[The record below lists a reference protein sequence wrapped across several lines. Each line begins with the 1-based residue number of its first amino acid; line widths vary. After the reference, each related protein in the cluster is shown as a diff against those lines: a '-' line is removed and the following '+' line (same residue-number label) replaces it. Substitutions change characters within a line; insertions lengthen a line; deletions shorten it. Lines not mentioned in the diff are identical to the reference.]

1 MRSSV
6 KEVARVLVT
15 GKGPSVLSNA
25 SLESLADRTGVLD
38 LLGSRKE
45 LAGTFPRAR
54 QVFLAQAAMGMGR
67 LGFFREVV
75 AALAESYI
83 DVMPIKGMAYA
94 LMFERGG
101 PVRHMADIDILV
113 RQNDFERAAGVL
125 AALGYEEV
133 FSGVRVGTRLHNE
146 RQFVKNDQLVELHRA
161 FLPPGRVDIDYDG
174 IWERSLP
181 LEQDGVRCRRLDRE
195 DTFLYHC
202 FHFAMH
208 EFAIGGLRA
217 VWEMRRL
224 VLEDGPE
231 LAACLA
237 RARRWGTVRAT
248 WCSLRLLEVCFPGP
262 APRTIDG
269 STGSGRERLDGQVFE
284 PGGWRR
290 EFGKMIPLPVRLALE
305 RLVVQ
310 PSLEKLL
317 HPGFL
322 PRPVQLLRKA
332 LLVDSLANALAYLAW
347 YGRAMVSTGRR

>member
-1 MRSSV
+1 MQKKKHTKETGDVTLRSSV

-25 SLESLADRTGVLD
+25 SLESLADRSGVLD

-83 DVMPIKGMAYA
+83 EVMPIKGMAYA

-208 EFAIGGLRA
+208 EFAVAGLRH
-217 VWEMRRL
+217 VIELDRL
-224 VLEDGPE
+224 VHQDGPDIE
-231 LAACLA
+231 LAAV
-237 RARRWGTVRAT
+237 RARQWGIRRMV
-248 WCSLRLLEVCFPGP
+248 WCALRLYRECLPERIP
-262 APRTIDG
+262 A
-269 STGSGRERLDGQVFE
+269 EQVDRFR
-284 PGGWRR
+284 PAV
-290 EFGKMIPLPVRLALE
+290 PVAAVLE
-305 RLVVQ
+305 RLVIE
-310 PSLEKLL
+310 PSLSVLL
-317 HPGFL
+317 EPGPL
-322 PRPVQLLRKA
+322 PRPVQLLRKF
-332 LLVDSLANALAYLAW
+332 LMVDRIDLGAKYFLWYLAAELE
-347 YGRAMVSTGRR
+347 GRWRGR